1 MFMCPLSRSCGRLSI
16 SLLSCGKQTKA
27 EDNGYYGLPFLF
39 FVQFTLKSLATI
51 KFYAYLCRKIGN
63 MGKYIN
69 LGNNSFAS
77 ALNGLYI
84 DKSGLIGVINRTLHS
99 ERRFC
104 CVTRSRR
111 FGKSL
116 AAKMLAAY
124 YDCSCDSRELFANLE
139 IAKDSTFEQHINK
152 YNVIYLDM
160 TSFVTRFHD
169 DDIIANAI

>member
-1 MFMCPLSRSCGRLSI
+1 
-16 SLLSCGKQTKA
+16 
-27 EDNGYYGLPFLF
+27 
-39 FVQFTLKSLATI
+39 
-51 KFYAYLCRKIGN
+51 

-84 DKSGLIGVINRTLHS
+84 DKSGLIGVINSTLHS

-124 YDCSCDSRELFANLE
+124 YDCSCDSHELFANME
-139 IAKDSTFEQHINK
+139 IAKNPTFEQHINK

-169 DDIIANAI
+169 DDIVGQIEKALKEEILEIFPDVAVKEYDDLMDCLIRITAATMTTS